1 MLRLLFVSLC
11 WSTITGAPQET
22 SHSAAHKGDATRPYI
37 HYCRSP
43 SMETFTCWWHPLD
56 NGSQGDDNVTY
67 SLLYTIGKG
76 PPKECPDYVSG
87 GPNSC
92 YFDMEHTLIW
102 EVYCMNVTAHSHR
115 KAFTSQEHCLD
126 VADIVEIDP
135 PFNLTYTLMNI
146 SNDESGRTALVSWQY
161 PIAQQVHIGWIT
173 LIYELR
179 FRPLSEP
186 NNWKVKERLRE
197 PHLEL
202 LDLPVGSYEVQVR
215 CRSKNNNLWSK
226 WSSPLT
232 IIIPARRLPD
242 RMLYA
247 LILVTGIGVTTLLI
261 IGFGVIPQGKRIK
274 AFLLPPI
281 PKPRIRGIDPTL
293 LKKGKM
299 DEINRHFSSLHGY
312 KPPQYCEETW
322 YQVSMDEGLSL
333 SQPSPP
339 SNPKEERLGNS
350 TSSTLSPACPDATQQ
365 LLHTTNSPAPYCQGP
380 AVYGEGP
387 TYYSEEALEVG
398 LPPESQSW
406 VWPASSHAQ
415 PELVSFPGMD
425 YSMILNPAPLT
436 STAPSTCHDFYTC
449 VNGVTPSGAVHL
461 VPCVSNPLKSSPYL
475 QLREDKEEDSEKSSQ
490 LVVYLEKQAEA
501 PGSSTGATTG
511 ETEQSEFAVPL
522 LPHLTERS

>member
-1 MLRLLFVSLC
+1 MLQLLLVSLC
-11 WSTITGAPQET
+11 WSTIAGLPQET
-22 SHSAAHKGDATRPYI
+22 LHSAPPKGDAARPYI

-56 NGSQGDDNVTY
+56 NSSQGDDNVTY
-67 SLLYTIGKG
+67 SLTYSIGKG

-92 YFDMEHTLIW
+92 YFDTQHTLIW
-102 EVYCMNVTAHSHR
+102 KVYCMKVTARSR
-115 KAFTSQEHCLD
+115 RGAFSSEEHCLD

-146 SNDESGRTALVSWQY
+146 SEDESGRTAVVSWQY

-179 FRPLSEP
+179 FRPLSKP
-186 NNWKVKERLRE
+186 NKWKVKERLRE

-215 CRSKNNNLWSK
+215 CRSKNNHLWSK

-247 LILVTGIGVTTLLI
+247 LVLVSGIGVTTLLI

-281 PKPRIRGIDPTL
+281 PKPRIRGIDPML

-299 DEINRHFSSLHGY
+299 EEINRHFSLHGY
-312 KPPQYCEETW
+312 KPPQYREETW

-339 SNPKEERLGNS
+339 SNLKEEQHDNN
-350 TSSTLSPACPDATQQ
+350 TSCTRSPTYPEVTQQ
-365 LLHTTNSPAPYCQGP
+365 LLHNTDSPSAYCQGP
-380 AVYGEGP
+380 A
-387 TYYSEEALEVG
+387 YYSEEALEVA

-406 VWPASSHAQ
+406 AWPALSNTQ

-436 STAPSTCHDFYTC
+436 TGAPPTSHDFYTC

-461 VPCVSNPLKSSPYL
+461 VPCVSNPLKGSPYL
-475 QLREDKEEDSEKSSQ
+475 QLREDVEEDQEKSNQ
-490 LVVYLEKQAEA
+490 LVVYLEKQSEA
-501 PGSSTGATTG
+501 SAGGNGVNPG
-511 ETEQSEFAVPL
+511 ETERSEFAVPL
-522 LPHLTERS
+522 LPHLTDRS

>member
-1 MLRLLFVSLC
+1 MLLLLLVMLC
-11 WSTITGAPQET
+11 WMTISGVPQET
-22 SHSAAHKGDATRPYI
+22 SHSAAHRGDATKPYI

-67 SLLYTIGKG
+67 SLMYTIGKG

-87 GPNSC
+87 GPSSC
-92 YFDMEHTLIW
+92 YFDTKHTLIW
-102 EVYCMNVTAHSHR
+102 EVYCMNVTAHGRRGS
-115 KAFTSQEHCLD
+115 FTSEEHCLD

-135 PFNLTYTLMNI
+135 PFNLSYTLMNI
-146 SNDESGRTALVSWQY
+146 SEYESGRTVLVSWQY
-161 PIAQQVHIGWIT
+161 PIAPQVQIGWIT

-179 FRPLSEP
+179 FRPLNEP

-202 LDLPVGSYEVQVR
+202 LNVPVGSYEVQVR

-232 IIIPARRLPD
+232 IIIPARHLPD

-247 LILVTGIGVTTLLI
+247 LVLVIGIVITTLLI

-281 PKPRIRGIDPTL
+281 PKPHIRGIDPML

-299 DEINRHFSSLHGY
+299 DDINRHFSSLHGY

-333 SQPSPP
+333 SQSSPLP
-339 SNPKEERLGNS
+339 HPKENPPGINMYTTYPEG
-350 TSSTLSPACPDATQQ
+350 TQQ
-365 LLHTTNSPAPYCQGP
+365 LLHTNNSPAPYCQGP
-380 AVYGEGP
+380 VLYGEGP
-387 TYYSEEALEVG
+387 TYYSEETLEVA
-398 LPPESQSW
+398 LPPESQPW
-406 VWPASSHAQ
+406 AWPSSSPVQ

-436 STAPSTCHDFYTC
+436 STAPPTSHDFYTC
-449 VNGVTPSGAVHL
+449 VNGVMPSGAVHL
-461 VPCVSNPLKSSPYL
+461 VPCVSNPLKGSTNL
-475 QLREDKEEDSEKSSQ
+475 HLKEDMKEDSEKSSQ
-490 LVVYLEKQAEA
+490 FLDYLEKQVET
-501 PGSSTGATTG
+501 PDSSNGVNAG
-511 ETEQSEFAVPL
+511 DMEQGEFAVPL
-522 LPHLTERS
+522 LPQLTERN